1 MPKRGCT
8 STKATPLR
16 RRPCSWSPIG
26 PRYDPHGAPVT
37 HTPTR
42 PLESC
47 AGNSRTLTL
56 VQLSRGRSATQNRV
70 RLTTGGAAQDAP
82 DVTCAKKRAPSLSG
96 RASILKKGLAPQSL
110 PSLAAFCLIWWMTVR
125 HGSRPPAGRSRG
137 QSPDTLKEKRYQT
150 ISPNLTSSP
159 PPLAPPPFT

>member
-26 PRYDPHGAPVT
+26 PRYDPHGAPFS
-37 HTPTR
+37 HTSTR

-56 VQLSRGRSATQNRV
+56 VQGSRGRSATQNRV
-70 RLTTGGAAQDAP
+70 RLTTGGANQDAP
-82 DVTCAKKRAPSLSG
+82 AAPCPHKPPPPLPAP
-96 RASILKKGLAPQSL
+96 ASILKKGL
-110 PSLAAFCLIWWMTVR
+110 
-125 HGSRPPAGRSRG
+125 PP
-137 QSPDTLKEKRYQT
+137 P
-150 ISPNLTSSP
+150 PPPPSP
-159 PPLAPPPFT
+159 PSC